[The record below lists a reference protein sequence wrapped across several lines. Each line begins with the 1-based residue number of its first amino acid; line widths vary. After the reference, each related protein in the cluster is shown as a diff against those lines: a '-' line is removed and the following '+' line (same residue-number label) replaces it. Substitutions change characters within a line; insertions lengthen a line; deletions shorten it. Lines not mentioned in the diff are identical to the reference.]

1 MPMMAFD
8 MALVTNAEVPDDIV
22 YKVAKTMHEK
32 AKEMADTFAGLR
44 RFKPDAMA
52 IKYDRLS
59 YHPGAIR
66 YYQEIGQWPPKE
78 Q

>member
-1 MPMMAFD
+1 
-8 MALVTNAEVPDDIV
+8 
-22 YKVAKTMHEK
+22 
-32 AKEMADTFAGLR
+32 MADTFAGLR

-52 IKYDRLS
+52 IKYDQLS